1 MAAKRGHFLLERHMI
16 KMKSHHPLLVN
27 GEARTEFETDE
38 QHARELEL
46 AGLALRVEFVQPPIE
61 QPAAVEERAATP
73 EVDSEKPPE
82 AAPAAAVAAPAKVK
96 KAK

>member
-1 MAAKRGHFLLERHMI
+1 MI

-46 AGLALRVEFVQPPIE
+46 AGLALCVESAPSLVE
-61 QPAAVEERAATP
+61 QPVAIEERAVSPGAEP
-73 EVDSEKPPE
+73 EKAPKVAP
-82 AAPAAAVAAPAKVK
+82 AAAAAVAAPAKVK
-96 KAK
+96 KAKE

>member
-1 MAAKRGHFLLERHMI
+1 MI

-27 GEARTEFETDE
+27 GEALTEFETNE

-46 AGLALRVEFVQPPIE
+46 AGLALRVESAQPEVE
-61 QPAAVEERAATP
+61 QPVAIEEEAAP
-73 EVDSEKPPE
+73 SEIDLEKQPE